1 MAFLGFGRHRDRDRE
16 RERDTREWS
25 DNRTRDWGERRYA
38 GQQAFGGRDPRE
50 EREGRNFYGQ
60 QHRGA
65 NPFERPEEFGQNRGD
80 WGNERYASNREYAND
95 YLGSNPRASNDR
107 WQESYGPRA
116 ERFPRDRAYRGAT
129 SDDYGEL
136 YRGREEGTHGAY
148 WSPQRTDFGD
158 YEGSAPRGG
167 EMSNFGAGQF
177 RGRGPKGY
185 KRSDERIRE
194 DVCECLTEDERID
207 ATNVEVQVKDCEV
220 TLTGSVNSRE
230 EKRRAED
237 LIDRLAGVRDINNN
251 LRVVNEGG
259 LIEGSQSQST
269 SQSTSRDAGSR
280 H

>member
-1 MAFLGFGRHRDRDRE
+1 
-16 RERDTREWS
+16 
-25 DNRTRDWGERRYA
+25 
-38 GQQAFGGRDPRE
+38 
-50 EREGRNFYGQ
+50 
-60 QHRGA
+60 
-65 NPFERPEEFGQNRGD
+65 
-80 WGNERYASNREYAND
+80 
-95 YLGSNPRASNDR
+95 
-107 WQESYGPRA
+107 
-116 ERFPRDRAYRGAT
+116 
-129 SDDYGEL
+129 
-136 YRGREEGTHGAY
+136 
-148 WSPQRTDFGD
+148 
-158 YEGSAPRGG
+158 
-167 EMSNFGAGQF
+167 MSNYGAGQF

-207 ATNVEVQVKDCEV
+207 PTNVEVQVKDCEV